1 MENISTANTGKGGA
15 PAEPMM
21 EMNMTPMID
30 VMLVLLIMFIMT
42 LPIAQEAVNLN
53 MAGADCAIV
62 SCNVDKPVKVDI
74 DFDGTVSWNGQVI
87 DRNTLEYRFQQVGKL
102 DKQPDVQL
110 LANRLTLYKN
120 VAAVMVAAQSRG
132 VKSMGLIGSERFM

>member
-1 MENISTANTGKGGA
+1 MENISTANTGKASA
-15 PAEPMM
+15 PAEPML

-30 VMLVLLIMFIMT
+30 VMLVLIIMFIMT

-62 SCNVDKPVKVDI
+62 SCNVDKPVRVDI

-102 DKQPDVQL
+102 EKQPDVQL
-110 LANRLTLYKN
+110 MANRLTLYKN

-132 VKSMGLIGSERFM
+132 VKSMGLIGGPEYL